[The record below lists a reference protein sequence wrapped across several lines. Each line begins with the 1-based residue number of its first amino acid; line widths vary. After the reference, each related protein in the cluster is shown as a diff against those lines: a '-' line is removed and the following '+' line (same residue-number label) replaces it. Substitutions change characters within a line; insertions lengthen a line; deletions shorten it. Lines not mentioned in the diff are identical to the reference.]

1 MPNTY
6 TWTRLDVESS
16 DLNGLAGVI
25 THMVCGL
32 TVRDELTGRKYY
44 MDSRRELM
52 SPDADNFTPLD
63 EIAVEWKEAV
73 AESLTEELGFR
84 EKMDLTMAKFV
95 GKPRYA
101 ENSAPPV
108 DPTYYWDEDS
118 SSWMSEEEE
127 AVRLEREEND

>member
-16 DLNGLAGVI
+16 DQNGLAGVI

-32 TVRDELTGRKYY
+32 TVRDELTGRKCY
-44 MDSRRELM
+44 MDVRRELM
-52 SPDADNFTPLD
+52 PPDADNFTPLD
-63 EIAVEWKEAV
+63 EITSEWKEAV

-95 GKPRYA
+95 GKPRYDKDH
-101 ENSAPPV
+101 V
-108 DPTYYWDEDS
+108 LPTD
-118 SSWMSEEEE
+118 
-127 AVRLEREEND
+127 

>member
-1 MPNTY
+1 MPSTY
-6 TWTRLDVESS
+6 IWTRLDVESS
-16 DLNGLAGVI
+16 DLNGLTGVI

-52 SPDADNFTPLD
+52 PPDADDFTPLD
-63 EIAVEWKEAV
+63 EITVEWKESA

-84 EKMDLTMAKFV
+84 DRMDLTMAKFV
-95 GKPRYA
+95 GKPRYDKDYTI
-101 ENSAPPV
+101 PV

-118 SSWMSEEEE
+118 SSWISEDEE
-127 AVRLEREEND
+127 AARLEREEND